1 MTGGRAERGMAP
13 VKGRWH
19 DIGLPD
25 QVGRRAIVTGANTGL
40 GFAAAWALAG
50 AGAEVVLAVRD
61 LDKGVA
67 AVQRIRGDLDEAN
80 VRVVHL
86 DLASLD
92 SIAEFAAAELAAGPL
107 DLLVNNAGVMLVP
120 RRELTADGFEL
131 HMGVNHLGH
140 FALTARLL
148 PALAAASAARI
159 VNVTSIAAR
168 RARRLDHR
176 LGLDGDYTP
185 MGAYSQSKLA
195 VGLFAVE
202 LDRRLQAAGSS
213 VASLLAH
220 PGWSATAVRQPDDGA
235 GRFVVLARRA
245 TALLGS
251 PPTTGAR
258 SEIAAATA
266 RGVSGG
272 VLVGPRLLMRGAPT
286 ARPAP
291 RAMADPGEAG
301 WLWARSADL
310 TGVEPLPG
318 PVG

>member
-1 MTGGRAERGMAP
+1 

-19 DIGLPD
+19 SIGLPD
-25 QVGRRAIVTGANTGL
+25 QVGRRVIVTGANTGL
-40 GFAAAWALAG
+40 GFAAARVLAG

-67 AVQRIRGDLDEAN
+67 ASLKIRHDFDEAQ

-86 DLASLD
+86 DLASLA
-92 SIAEFAAAELAAGPL
+92 SIADFVAAQVAAGPL

-120 RRELTADGFEL
+120 RREFTADGFEM

-140 FALTARLL
+140 FALTAGLL
-148 PALAAASAARI
+148 PALERSSAARI
-159 VNVTSIAAR
+159 VSVTSIAAR
-168 RARRLDHR
+168 RARRLDHG

-195 VGLFAVE
+195 VGMFAVE
-202 LDRRLQAAGSS
+202 LDRRLQATGSTAVS
-213 VASLLAH
+213 VLAH
-220 PGWSATAVRQPDDGA
+220 PGWSATAVAQPDDGA
-235 GRFVVLARRA
+235 GRFVVLSRRA

-251 PPTTGAR
+251 SPADGAR
-258 SEIAAATA
+258 SEVAAATA

-272 VLVGPRLLMRGAPT
+272 AVVGPRFLVRGAPT
-286 ARPAP
+286 PRSAP
-291 RAMADPGEAG
+291 RPMTDSTEAG
-301 WLWARSADL
+301 WLWGRSADL

-318 PVG
+318 AGSAVR

>member
-1 MTGGRAERGMAP
+1 M
-13 VKGRWH
+13 KGRWH

-40 GFAAAWALAG
+40 GFAAARVLAG
-50 AGAEVVLAVRD
+50 AGADVVLAVRD

-67 AVQRIRGDLDEAN
+67 AAQRIRQEFDDAA

-92 SIAEFAAAELAAGPL
+92 SIADFAAGQGAAGPV

-120 RRELTADGFEL
+120 RRELTADGFEM

-140 FALTARLL
+140 FALTALLL
-148 PALAAASAARI
+148 PALERSPAAR
-159 VNVTSIAAR
+159 VVSVTSITAR
-168 RARRLDHR
+168 RARRLDR
-176 LGLDGDYTP
+176 GLGLVGGYTP

-202 LDRRLQAAGSS
+202 LDRRLQAAGSAVVS
-213 VASLLAH
+213 VLAH
-220 PGWSATAVRQPDDGA
+220 PGWSATAVARPDDGA

-245 TALLGS
+245 TAFLGS
-251 PPTTGAR
+251 SPDHGAR
-258 SEIAAATA
+258 SEVAAATA
-266 RGVSGG
+266 QGVSGG
-272 VLVGPRLLMRGAPT
+272 VVVGPRFLVRGAPT
-286 ARPAP
+286 PRSAPAP
-291 RAMADPGEAG
+291 MADSTDAG
-301 WLWARSADL
+301 WLWSRSAEL

-318 PVG
+318 SSA